1 MQDVLLIGNSQTS
14 HNFRLTHLNRA
25 VSVENRAAMTI
36 SEARKEVEKET
47 KKRGVMILHELTN
60 DIGTNET
67 EAVKSSNEFFDIIK
81 LATTK
86 AQKVIVSLGLPR
98 NDDATKHQLTQM
110 INWRLKTRLQE
121 NCNVIVCEHDNML
134 YYGQPNKNYLARDGY
149 HLSTMG
155 KVMFSQNLVQSI
167 HRATGLPSPYNNP
180 KRGNGRHPNGWQY
193 KDYNYNEYNYA

>member
-25 VSVENRAAMTI
+25 VSVENRPAMTI
-36 SEARKEVEKET
+36 GQARKEVQNESQ
-47 KKRGVMILHELTN
+47 KRGVIILHELTN

-67 EAVKSSNEFFDIIK
+67 EAVKCSNEFFDIVK
-81 LATTK
+81 LASTK
-86 AQKVIVSLGLPR
+86 AEKVIVSLGLPR

-110 INWRLKTRLQE
+110 INWRLKTRLQD
-121 NCNVIVCEHDNML
+121 NRNIIVCEHDNML
-134 YYGQPNKNYLARDGY
+134 YYSKPNRNYLARDGY

-155 KVMFSQNLVQSI
+155 KVIFSQNLVQCI

-180 KRGNGRHPNGWQY
+180 MKGNAGHPNGWQNR
-193 KDYNYNEYNYA
+193 DYN